1 MPTIRPSAA
10 PPSATSGRTTPPP
23 DERGAAA
30 PPSSTSSKSG
40 SGAYQLSFLFRFDRE
55 DDEYSFAYC
64 FPYTY
69 TMLQRELAVMPPS
82 PLLHRTLLTRTEL
95 GRRVDLL
102 RFATPR
108 LLAAKRRPVVV
119 VTARVHPGE
128 SPASFMCRGLT
139 DFLAGSSD
147 AAALLLD
154 NVVLMVVP
162 MLNPD
167 GVFLGNYRA
176 NFQGYDLNRC
186 WATAARELHPS
197 VAAVKEL
204 LLMLHADEQW
214 DLRLFIDLHAHSTA
228 YSAFMYGN
236 TFADNEPLNEEQ
248 WRFPRLVAARC
259 KDFSLG
265 TTKFGREPSKAGTGR
280 RVVGELTLPTSE
292 QPSATPVA
300 CYTLEVSFFCP
311 ADSKTKVKRAPFTED
326 SYAAIGRQMGLAF
339 LDYYNL
345 VPSDEQTSSRGF
357 AASTSSSKSKN
368 D

>member
-119 VTARVHPGE
+119 VFDDQTGKADIALPARPGDGAE
-128 SPASFMCRGLT
+128 
-139 DFLAGSSD
+139 LAQPVD
-147 AAALLLD
+147 
-154 NVVLMVVP
+154 
-162 MLNPD
+162 
-167 GVFLGNYRA
+167 LGDPLA
-176 NFQGYDLNRC
+176 QIFVGK
-186 WATAARELHPS
+186 S
-197 VAAVKEL
+197 VA
-204 LLMLHADEQW
+204 Q
-214 DLRLFIDLHAHSTA
+214 II
-228 YSAFMYGN
+228 
-236 TFADNEPLNEEQ
+236 
-248 WRFPRLVAARC
+248 
-259 KDFSLG
+259 
-265 TTKFGREPSKAGTGR
+265 GR
-280 RVVGELTLPTSE
+280 RVAGFRCFNHGPVQARS
-292 QPSATPVA
+292 PS
-300 CYTLEVSFFCP
+300 S
-311 ADSKTKVKRAPFTED
+311 
-326 SYAAIGRQMGLAF
+326 IM
-339 LDYYNL
+339 
-345 VPSDEQTSSRGF
+345 
-357 AASTSSSKSKN
+357 
-368 D
+368 